1 VKTGK
6 NITIYSQAKI
16 VYPENCYIGNNVI
29 IDDFVFI
36 MAKPFAKIGNFVHIA
51 GFTSIAGGGAFII
64 EDYSTLSWGVRIFTG
79 TEDVS
84 GRSLLG
90 VAIPEPYRKAVRSY
104 VHIGK
109 HVMVGANSVILP
121 GVTVPDGVII
131 GAMSLVLEDTEL
143 EPWTVYAGIPVRKL
157 REQPRERMLELE
169 RDLEST

>member
-1 VKTGK
+1 MKTGK
-6 NITIYSQAKI
+6 NVTIYSGAKI
-16 VYPENCYIGNNVI
+16 IGAENVSIGSNVI
-29 IDDFVFI
+29 IDDFVFLY
-36 MAKPFAKIGNFVHIA
+36 AKPFIKIGNFVHIA
-51 GFTSIAGGGAFII
+51 GFTSITGGGPFII

-84 GRSLLG
+84 GKSLLG
-90 VAIPEPYRKAVRSY
+90 AAIPEPYRKAIRSY

-109 HVMVGANSVILP
+109 HCMVGANSVILP

-143 EPWTVYAGIPVRKL
+143 EPWTVYAGIPVRKI

-169 RDLEST
+169 RELEST